1 MSGSTRDDSDSAGGM
16 GRREFVGL
24 LIGLLALLLL
34 ALRLVWVQGLDLRGQ
49 AASAEASRLRV
60 QVIPA
65 RRGEILD
72 RTGAVLAR
80 SIQRYD
86 IAVDQTIVQDLV
98 VQNPDGST
106 EELTVLEAI
115 RSLADILGMPDQEV
129 KDKLQGDADVPV
141 GERKNFEYL
150 FRDATPEQWSRI
162 EDLRVG
168 YVTGEPVSQRSYPNG
183 SLAGSVVGFVGG
195 EGEALGGIE
204 LTQDEHLRGIDGERS
219 FEIGADGVRI
229 PVAPQDETAAQDGSS
244 IELSLDRDV
253 QFYAQQAIAR
263 RVEELSAE
271 WGTAIV
277 MRISDGAVL
286 ALADSSMVDPN
297 DTGRTE
303 DEGDFQ
309 PRSVAS
315 AVEPGSTQKILTAAA
330 AIDTGNAD
338 KLSEVAVPS
347 ELEIDGQTITDAFEH
362 GDEDRTFAGIIAD
375 SMNTGTVLVGS
386 RLDRQG
392 RYDWM
397 KKFGVGELTG
407 IELPGESPGLLPAW
421 EDWDVRQQYTVLFGQ
436 GVSQSPLRT
445 ATIFQAVGNDGLQI
459 EPRLLQAII
468 DPDGTR
474 TEIERPEGRQIF
486 SAQTAEQLREM
497 MESVITVGGAP
508 DAATDGYRVGGK
520 SGTAEAA
527 SAEGGYDGYT
537 TSFAGIGPMEAPQF
551 VVAATVHKPQG
562 AVATIGASAAFSQIM
577 GQVLRHYGVQPSTGG
592 AVGLPKFYGK
602 DEDRNEKLPDTPTGI
617 A

>member
-1 MSGSTRDDSDSAGGM
+1 M

-24 LIGLLALLLL
+24 LIGLLALVLL

-86 IAVDQTIVQDLV
+86 IAVDQTIVQDLI

-421 EDWDVRQQYTVLFGQ
+421 EDWDIRQQYTVLFGQ

-527 SAEGGYDGYT
+527 SADGGYDGYT
-537 TSFAGIGPMEAPQF
+537 TSFAGIGPMEDPQF

-562 AVATIGASAAFSQIM
+562 AVAAIGASAAFSQIM

-602 DEDRNEKLPDTPTGI
+602 DEDRNENLPDTPTGI

>member
-1 MSGSTRDDSDSAGGM
+1 MSGSTRDDSGSAGGM

-24 LIGLLALLLL
+24 LIGLLALVLL

-168 YVTGEPVSQRSYPNG
+168 YVTGEPVSRRSYPNG

-537 TSFAGIGPMEAPQF
+537 TSFAGIGPMEDPQF

-592 AVGLPKFYGK
+592 AVGLPKFSGK

>member
-1 MSGSTRDDSDSAGGM
+1 MSGSTRDDSGSAGGM

-24 LIGLLALLLL
+24 LIGLLALVLL

-162 EDLRVG
+162 EDLRAG

-421 EDWDVRQQYTVLFGQ
+421 EDWDIRQQYTVLFGQ

-527 SAEGGYDGYT
+527 SADGGYDGYT
-537 TSFAGIGPMEAPQF
+537 TSFAGIGPMEDPQF

-562 AVATIGASAAFSQIM
+562 AVAAIGASAAFSQIM

-602 DEDRNEKLPDTPTGI
+602 DEDRNENLPDTPTGI

>member
-1 MSGSTRDDSDSAGGM
+1 MSGSTRDDSGSAGGM

-24 LIGLLALLLL
+24 LIGLLALVLL
-34 ALRLVWVQGLDLRGQ
+34 AVRLVWVQGLDLRGQ

-168 YVTGEPVSQRSYPNG
+168 YVTGEPVSQRTYPNG

-330 AIDTGNAD
+330 AIDTGNAE

-445 ATIFQAVGNDGLQI
+445 ATIFQAVGNDGVQI

-486 SAQTAEQLREM
+486 SAQTAQQLREM

-537 TSFAGIGPMEAPQF
+537 TSFAGIGPMEDPQF

-592 AVGLPKFYGK
+592 AVGLPKFFGK
-602 DEDRNEKLPDTPTGI
+602 DEDRNEELPDTPTGI

>member
-1 MSGSTRDDSDSAGGM
+1 M
-16 GRREFVGL
+16 
-24 LIGLLALLLL
+24 
-34 ALRLVWVQGLDLRGQ
+34 
-49 AASAEASRLRV
+49 

-86 IAVDQTIVQDLV
+86 VAVDQTIVQDLTV
-98 VQNPDGST
+98 HGPDGT
-106 EELTVLEAI
+106 AEEISVHSAI

-129 KDKLQGDADVPV
+129 KDKLQGDADVPA

-150 FRDATPEQWSRI
+150 FRGATPEQWNRI
-162 EDLRVG
+162 EDLRLG
-168 YVTGEPVSQRSYPNG
+168 YIAGEPVAHRSYPNG
-183 SLAGSVVGFVGG
+183 SLGGSVVGFLGD
-195 EGEALGGIE
+195 EQEALGGIE

-244 IELSLDRDV
+244 VELSLDRDV
-253 QFYAQQAIAR
+253 QYYAQQVITR
-263 RVEELSAE
+263 RVEELHAE
-271 WGTAIV
+271 WGTAV
-277 MRISDGAVL
+277 VLRISDGAVL

-297 DTGRTE
+297 DTSRTE
-303 DEGDFQ
+303 DAADFQ
-309 PRSVAS
+309 PRSVTS
-315 AVEPGSTQKILTAAA
+315 AVEPGSTQKILTASA
-330 AIDTGNAD
+330 AIDAGHAD
-338 KLSEVAVPS
+338 KLSEVTVPP
-347 ELEIDGQTITDAFEH
+347 ELEIDGQTISDAFDH
-362 GDEDRTFAGIIAD
+362 GEEDRTFAGIIAD

-386 RLDRQG
+386 RLDRQA

-407 IELPGESPGLLPAW
+407 IELPGESPGLLADW
-421 EDWDVRQQYTVLFGQ
+421 EDWDIRQQYTVLFGQ

-445 ATIFQAVGNDGLQI
+445 ATIFQAAGNDGVLI
-459 EPRLLQAII
+459 EPRLLQAVI

-474 TEIERPEGRQIF
+474 TEIPRPEGKRLF
-486 SAQTAEQLREM
+486 SPGTAAQVREM

-527 SAEGGYDGYT
+527 SEDGGYEGYT
-537 TSFAGIGPMEAPQF
+537 TSFAGMGPMEDPQYI
-551 VVAATVHKPQG
+551 VATTVHRPEG
-562 AVATIGASAAFSQIM
+562 SVAEIGASAAFAQIM
-577 GQVLRHYGVQPSTGG
+577 GQVLRHYGVPPSTGG
-592 AVGLPKFYGK
+592 AVGLPKFFG
-602 DEDRNEKLPDTPTGI
+602 DDADRNEDLPDTPTGI

>member
-1 MSGSTRDDSDSAGGM
+1 MSGSTRDDSGSAGGM

-24 LIGLLALLLL
+24 LIGLLALVLL

-162 EDLRVG
+162 EDLRAG

-330 AIDTGNAD
+330 AIDTGNAE

-445 ATIFQAVGNDGLQI
+445 ATIFQAVGNDGVQI

-468 DPDGTR
+468 DPDRKSTR
-474 TEIERPEGRQIF
+474 LNSSHSGESRMPS
-486 SAQTAEQLREM
+486 SA
-497 MESVITVGGAP
+497 
-508 DAATDGYRVGGK
+508 
-520 SGTAEAA
+520 
-527 SAEGGYDGYT
+527 
-537 TSFAGIGPMEAPQF
+537 
-551 VVAATVHKPQG
+551 
-562 AVATIGASAAFSQIM
+562 
-577 GQVLRHYGVQPSTGG
+577 
-592 AVGLPKFYGK
+592 
-602 DEDRNEKLPDTPTGI
+602 
-617 A
+617 

>member
-1 MSGSTRDDSDSAGGM
+1 MSGSTRDDSGSAGGM

-24 LIGLLALLLL
+24 LIGLLALVLL

-162 EDLRVG
+162 EDLRAG

-204 LTQDEHLRGIDGERS
+204 LTQDEYLRGIDGERS

-362 GDEDRTFAGIIAD
+362 EDEDRTFAGIIAD

-421 EDWDVRQQYTVLFGQ
+421 EDWDIRQQYTVLFGQ

-527 SAEGGYDGYT
+527 SADGGYDGYT
-537 TSFAGIGPMEAPQF
+537 TSFAGIGPMEDPQF

-562 AVATIGASAAFSQIM
+562 AVAAIGASAAFSQIM

>member
-1 MSGSTRDDSDSAGGM
+1 MSGSTRDDSGSAGGM

-24 LIGLLALLLL
+24 LIGLLALVLL
-34 ALRLVWVQGLDLRGQ
+34 AVRLVWVQGLDLRGQ

-168 YVTGEPVSQRSYPNG
+168 YVTGEPVSQRTYPNG

-330 AIDTGNAD
+330 AIDTGNAE

-397 KKFGVGELTG
+397 KKFGVGEVTG

-445 ATIFQAVGNDGLQI
+445 ATIFQAVGNDGVQI

-486 SAQTAEQLREM
+486 SAQTAQQLREM

-537 TSFAGIGPMEAPQF
+537 TSFAGIGPMEDPQF

-592 AVGLPKFYGK
+592 AVGLPKFFGK
-602 DEDRNEKLPDTPTGI
+602 DEDRNEELPDTPTGI

>member
-1 MSGSTRDDSDSAGGM
+1 VSGSTRDDSGSAGGM
-16 GRREFVGL
+16 GRREFMGL
-24 LIGLLALLLL
+24 LIGLLALVVL
-34 ALRLVWVQGLDLRGQ
+34 ALRLVYVQGLDLRGQ
-49 AASAEASRLRV
+49 AAQAEASRLRV
-60 QVIPA
+60 EVIPA
-65 RRGEILD
+65 QRGEILD
-72 RTGAVLAR
+72 RNGAVLAR

-86 IAVDQTIVQDLV
+86 IAVDQTIVQDV
-98 VQNPDGST
+98 VMQNPDGTT
-106 EELTVLEAI
+106 EELTVLEVI
-115 RSLADILGMPDQEV
+115 RRLADILGMSDQEV
-129 KDKLQGDADVPV
+129 KETLQGDTEVPV
-141 GERKNFEYL
+141 EQRKNFEYL
-150 FRDATPEQWSRI
+150 FRDATPEQWNRI
-162 EDLRVG
+162 TDLRVG
-168 YVTGEPVSQRSYPNG
+168 YVTGEPVAQRSYPNG
-183 SLAGSVVGFVGG
+183 SLAGSVVGFVGS
-195 EGEALGGIE
+195 EGEALGGLE

-229 PVAPQDETAAQDGSS
+229 PVAPQDETTAQDGSS

-263 RVEELSAE
+263 RVEELSAQ

-277 MRISDGAVL
+277 LRISDGAVL

-330 AIDTGNAD
+330 AIDTGHAEKD
-338 KLSEVAVPS
+338 SEFTVPP

-362 GDEDRTFAGIIAD
+362 GEEDRTFAGIIAD
-375 SMNTGTVLVGS
+375 SMNTGTVMVGS

-397 KKFGVGELTG
+397 KNFGVGELTG
-407 IELPGESPGLLPAW
+407 IELPGESPGLLADW

-445 ATIFQAVGNDGLQI
+445 STIFQAVGNDGLQI

-468 DPDGTR
+468 DPNGTR
-474 TEIERPEGRQIF
+474 TELERPEGRQIF
-486 SAQTAEQLREM
+486 SAETAQQLREM

-537 TSFAGIGPMEAPQF
+537 TSFAGIGPMEDPQY
-551 VVAATVHKPQG
+551 VVATTIHKPEG
-562 AVATIGASAAFSQIM
+562 AVTTIGASSVFAEIM
-577 GQVLRHYGVQPSTGG
+577 GQVLRHYGVPPSTGG
-592 AVGLPKFYGK
+592 AVGLPKFFGE
-602 DEDRNEKLPDTPTGI
+602 DTDRNEELADTPTGI